1 MIALKS
7 KSELE
12 SMRQAGRI
20 VALALDAAEAAIRPG
35 VTTGDLDR
43 IVDETIRDQGAIPSF
58 KGLYGFPAAA
68 CISVN
73 EEIVHGIPGR
83 RALREGDIVTVDA
96 GALYQGLHADGAWT
110 YAVGDVAPEIRRL
123 LEVTET
129 ALMKGIAQVRP
140 DGWLLDVTAAVQGYV
155 EGQGMNLVRQYHGHG
170 LGRKLHEPPDVL
182 NWVAKGSRPRNTRL
196 KPGMTFT
203 IEPMVVAGSWET
215 YVKPDRWTVATADRA
230 WSAHFE
236 HSLVVTQSGCEILTR
251 L

>member
-170 LGRKLHEPPDVL
+170 LGRKLHETPDVL

-203 IEPMVVAGSWET
+203 IEPMLNLGTHEWEMW
-215 YVKPDRWTVATADRA
+215 DDGWTVVTRDRRR
-230 WSAHFE
+230 SAQFE
-236 HSLVVTQSGCEILTR
+236 HTILVTETGSEILT
-251 L
+251 LP

>member
-129 ALMKGIAQVRP
+129 ALMRGIAQVRP
-140 DGWLLDVTAAVQGYV
+140 DGWLLDVTVAIQEYV

-170 LGRKLHEPPDVL
+170 LGRKLHETPDVL
-182 NWVAKGSRPRNTRL
+182 NWVAKGSRPRNVRM

-203 IEPMVVAGSWET
+203 IEPMVIAGGWET
-215 YVKPDRWTVATADRA
+215 YVKPDHWTVVAVDRA

-236 HSLVVTQSGCEILTR
+236 HSLAVTESGCEILTQR
-251 L
+251 